1 MVNQETGE
9 SEYHTEKYYC
19 TVKEVMELAG
29 CKTRKAYAIIRSLRD
44 ELISSGR
51 LTPEYPQGRI
61 PRQFLEERLMINRE
75 RRT

>member
-1 MVNQETGE
+1 MENEEKGE

-29 CKTRKAYAIIRSLRD
+29 CRRRKAYQIISSLRE
-44 ELISSGR
+44 ELVSSGR

-61 PRQFLEERLMINRE
+61 PRRYLEERLMIS
-75 RRT
+75 